1 MKQKTRK
8 PLGELNLLNRF
19 LFGEVME
26 DSETY
31 QSVLEIILGHEV
43 NLRDNTQS
51 EKEIRTLPTFRGIR
65 LDVWGQE
72 EDGTIYNSEMQAFNT
87 RNLPRRSR
95 YYQSV
100 LDAGLLEPGTIDF
113 NHLANVYLI
122 TIAPFDLFGKRL
134 CRYTFKMRCEED
146 DSLRLEDGAVRIF
159 LNTRGEGDD
168 RISPE
173 LMAFLRYVEHSTK
186 ENAAAVD
193 SLRLRKLH
201 DRVQS
206 VKGNEGIEVKYMQL
220 WEEKAMERLEG
231 RKEGRKE
238 GRQEGEEYFAALTER
253 LLKDSRTED
262 LIMATS
268 DKGFREVLYKEYGI
282 KNQI

>member
-134 CRYTFKMRCEED
+134 CRYTFKMRCEEMI
-146 DSLRLEDGAVRIF
+146 RCVWK
-159 LNTRGEGDD
+159 
-168 RISPE
+168 
-173 LMAFLRYVEHSTK
+173 M
-186 ENAAAVD
+186 
-193 SLRLRKLH
+193 
-201 DRVQS
+201 
-206 VKGNEGIEVKYMQL
+206 
-220 WEEKAMERLEG
+220 G
-231 RKEGRKE
+231 R
-238 GRQEGEEYFAALTER
+238 
-253 LLKDSRTED
+253 
-262 LIMATS
+262 
-268 DKGFREVLYKEYGI
+268 
-282 KNQI
+282 